1 MKMQRLKRGFL
12 FVGRPMSLWVKL
24 FALHHAV
31 FGLIAVSLMAVLM
44 PFSGEITSPS
54 SSERAALAVEVF
66 RANPE
71 VLRPARLH
79 TDFQFYEGTAEGL
92 EIPSEGLSWLNAHP
106 GEVWQGEEGTL
117 VAYVRRSS
125 EPGLWQML
133 VYDRM
138 ATTRI
143 VRKLQIHI
151 GIVLGVI
158 YMFTVLA
165 IDGWILPQFVY
176 QPIRRLLDADQALQ
190 QGNRAA
196 ELIDE
201 SQISADEFGQIMI
214 SRNETVRQ
222 LRRREDDLTSS
233 LKQLQ
238 EITADVKRKNQMLET
253 ARQNLADQDR
263 LLSLGLLSAGIAHE
277 MNTPLAV
284 LHGTLEKLLES
295 VSETVLHTRLQRA
308 LRVTTRLQTL
318 SESLTDFARARTT
331 EKTRVPV
338 KKLVDEAWTMLQVDS
353 RTAGVHFEC
362 EVSEADEVFGNADRL
377 LQVWV
382 NLFNNA
388 LQAME
393 FQGTLIFRSL
403 GRTSG
408 DSQLITLQVLDTGP
422 GISPELVPY
431 IFEPFVTSRLDSKG
445 TGLGLAVAQGI
456 VQEHGGT
463 IRATNRESGGACF
476 EITLPTSDSPF

>member
-1 MKMQRLKRGFL
+1 MRILNLTQRLAGTAHP
-12 FVGRPMSLWVKL
+12 VSLRRKL
-24 FALHHAV
+24 FWLHHIL
-31 FGLIAVSLMAVLM
+31 FGLIALSLMGVMAS
-44 PFSGEITSPS
+44 FSQELTRS
-54 SSERAALAVEVF
+54 SSSDQAALAVEVF
-66 RANPE
+66 RTNPNM
-71 VLRPARLH
+71 LRSSRLQAG
-79 TDFQFYEGTAEGL
+79 FRFFEGTAEGL
-92 EIPSEGLSWLNAHP
+92 EVPAEALRWFDTHP
-106 GEVWQGEEGTL
+106 GEVWQGSEGTL
-117 VAYVRRSS
+117 VVYVRRSS
-125 EPGLWQML
+125 EPGLWQM
-133 VYDRM
+133 VIYDRM
-138 ATTRI
+138 STTRI
-143 VRKLQIHI
+143 VRKLQIHT

-158 YMFTVLA
+158 YMFAVLVM
-165 IDGWILPQFVY
+165 DGWILPQFVY
-176 QPIRRLLDADQALQ
+176 QPIRRLLEADKALQ
-190 QGNRAA
+190 QGNRAE

-201 SQISADEFGQIMI
+201 SQISADEFGQIMV

-233 LKQLQ
+233 FKQLQ

-331 EKTRVPV
+331 EKTMVPV

-362 EVSEADEVFGNADRL
+362 EVSETDEVFGNADRL

-393 FQGTLIFRSL
+393 FQGTLIFRSM
-403 GRTSG
+403 GRTLG

-463 IRATNRESGGACF
+463 ITATNRESGGACF
-476 EITLPTSDSPF
+476 EITLPTTASA